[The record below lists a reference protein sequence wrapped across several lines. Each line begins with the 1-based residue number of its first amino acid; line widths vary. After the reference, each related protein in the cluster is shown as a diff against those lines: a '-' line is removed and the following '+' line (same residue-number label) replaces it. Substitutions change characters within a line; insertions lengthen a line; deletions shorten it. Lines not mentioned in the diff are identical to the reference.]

1 MVHKP
6 VFFMA
11 RPVNRRSIEK
21 PPIMEGFKPFGIPM
35 RELESVILLLEEY
48 EAVRLA
54 DYLGLSHLA
63 AAKQM
68 NVSRPTFTR
77 VYEKARRTLSTA
89 LVEGKALLIEGGNYQ
104 TNDCWNRCER
114 CSKLF
119 VCSDETAICPFC
131 HQSAVRRLSPDSS
144 TTESKGFCVCTY
156 CNTKIVHVRG
166 KPCRESQCPSCGTR
180 MIREIVH
187 QQIPKVKA
195 EK

>member
-89 LVEGKALLIEGGNYQ
+89 LVEGKALLIEGGKYQ

-119 VCSDETAICPFC
+119 VCSDEKAICPFC

>member
-1 MVHKP
+1 
-6 VFFMA
+6 MA

-35 RELESVILLLEEY
+35 RDLESVILLFEEY

-54 DYLGLSHLA
+54 DYLSLSHQEA
-63 AAKQM
+63 AQQM

-104 TNDCWNRCER
+104 TNDCWNRCEQ

-119 VCSDETAICPFC
+119 VCSDEKAVCPFC
-131 HQSAVRRLSPDSS
+131 HKSTVRRLNPDPSA
-144 TTESKGFCVCTY
+144 TETIVFCICTR
-156 CNTKIVHVRG
+156 CNTKIAHVRG
-166 KPCRESQCPSCGTR
+166 KPCRESQCPSCGAR
-180 MIREIVH
+180 MVRENC
-187 QQIPKVKA
+187 PSTKTKTKA